1 MKNRSILSSKDTIS
15 YQFTSNGNKMQKIYR
30 IIGLYTFLFHIKFY
44 FTVMSNELYN
54 LVSII
59 ISCNNNV

>member
-44 FTVMSNELYN
+44 FTVMSNEL
-54 LVSII
+54 
-59 ISCNNNV
+59 